1 MIVAVDKAT
10 IQSFPGAGANPN
22 KYVHSPR
29 LSFLQPSYG
38 ALPALIYPLLRCPML
53 TRSPPR
59 NPMCGRKLKVTKGKK
74 SIVVTV
80 VDTCPG
86 CAPGS
91 LDLTPAAFRKL
102 APLSV
107 GRLHGI
113 KWTLL

>member
-1 MIVAVDKAT
+1 
-10 IQSFPGAGANPN
+10 
-22 KYVHSPR
+22 
-29 LSFLQPSYG
+29 
-38 ALPALIYPLLRCPML
+38 
-53 TRSPPR
+53 
-59 NPMCGRKLKVTKGKK
+59 MCGRKLKVTKGKK
-74 SIVVTV
+74 SIVATV